1 MCVHNVSQRGKPR
14 ILRTLCT
21 QLGQRDERHGQMRVY
36 ELFAARNLRQIERS
50 LGCRIQT
57 ADMRHHN
64 RRIDAAG
71 CGQLERFDHIR
82 GVAAGRAH
90 NMRGIIVYII
100 KVHLGR
106 ELLVGRAREEVQ
118 TAIAAEHRAAK
129 LNNRRNRRVAEYI
142 IKTGAAGHFAQLCRR
157 ILHLAG
163 VDKVQVDAV
172 LLLDLGRREQRL
184 SACQTVLVHIGHN
197 DHGRT
202 DVTVQ
207 RIRQRPQAHRTG
219 TCHDGQLAAL
229 FNTHF
234 VVINTHLGVISGVER
249 TD

>member
-1 MCVHNVSQRGKPR
+1 MLLKVCQQIFLCLRAPQAVVCIHNVGQRSEAG

-21 QLGQRDERHGQMRVY
+21 QIGQRGKRHGQVCVDQ
-36 ELFAARNLRQIERS
+36 LFAARNLGQIERS

-64 RRIDAAG
+64 RRVDTSG

-106 ELLVGRAREEVQ
+106 ELLVGRAGEEVQ
-118 TAIAAEHRAAK
+118 TAVTTKHRAAK
-129 LNNRRNRRVAEYI
+129 LDNCRNRRVAEYI

-163 VDKVQVDAV
+163 VDKV
-172 LLLDLGRREQRL
+172 
-184 SACQTVLVHIGHN
+184 
-197 DHGRT
+197 
-202 DVTVQ
+202 
-207 RIRQRPQAHRTG
+207 
-219 TCHDGQLAAL
+219 
-229 FNTHF
+229 
-234 VVINTHLGVISGVER
+234 
-249 TD
+249 